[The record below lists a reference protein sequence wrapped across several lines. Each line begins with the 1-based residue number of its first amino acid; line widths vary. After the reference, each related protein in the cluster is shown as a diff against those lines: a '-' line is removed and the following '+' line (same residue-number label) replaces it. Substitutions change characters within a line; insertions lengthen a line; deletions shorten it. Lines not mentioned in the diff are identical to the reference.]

1 MHTPDV
7 TEREISSIAC
17 GKCGSKAVVADNQTN
32 QSVPALKCLIC
43 GNRQEEG
50 VPCRWPFFKE
60 GAPPVGDE
68 HATEPFVPKRLQVF
82 AEGKALKEKKR
93 RKRNTADIL
102 ERERMLKNPVRLIL
116 SSAKL
121 PKKHQERAVTMT
133 LLSYLDD
140 FEQVLRSERK

>member
-1 MHTPDV
+1 MA
-7 TEREISSIAC
+7 R
-17 GKCGSKAVVADNQTN
+17 
-32 QSVPALKCLIC
+32 
-43 GNRQEEG
+43 
-50 VPCRWPFFKE
+50 
-60 GAPPVGDE
+60 
-68 HATEPFVPKRLQVF
+68 
-82 AEGKALKEKKR
+82 KKR
-93 RKRNTADIL
+93 EWDDGSVEAFWHHYLAADIL